1 MIGWRS
7 AKVKTC
13 TSIWWNHKNQ
23 SKWSSELCQFAVWWH
38 REQRIAPT
46 TAHTERTRDKK
57 KEAHKQIGETTVIIL
72 ARFSAEDKVS
82 KLTKHERDGETKS
95 NMNKKKNVTAD
106 AFAMCTLRVHA
117 HCPSLTLGSSVQPT
131 LSSLLREF
139 VIMRFALRFSLVF
152 CRCWHLFV
160 ESFAFIYHT
169 QSFHV
174 LITCA

>member
-1 MIGWRS
+1 MVKPQKPKQMVFRIVSVCSVVAQRATNS
-7 AKVKTC
+7 ANNST
-13 TSIWWNHKNQ
+13 
-23 SKWSSELCQFAVWWH
+23 H
-38 REQRIAPT
+38 REN
-46 TAHTERTRDKK
+46 ERQK